1 MIRVAL
7 LIVAW
12 LAVSAQ
18 APRHE
23 EYHPEWLRKSGCCGP
38 EDMRRVTVRWVPSVG
53 WAIVAIGNPPGYP
66 VIRLLKPLRFDMNRK
81 RKSQDGYWWAGL
93 RVRNGVAFA
102 VWFSDMPKPCIFGHG
117 SGQ

>member
-1 MIRVAL
+1 MIRVVF

-23 EYHPEWLRKSGCCGP
+23 EYHPEWLRKSDCCGP

-93 RVRNGVAFA
+93 RVRSGVAFG
-102 VWFSDMPKPCIFGHG
+102 VWFSDMPEPCIFGHG